1 MIQENDIQP
10 LEQLS
15 QREAVAESDI
25 SSQSYSVP
33 SSGNVAI
40 VTERLQARS
49 RRILATIQIPQPLEP
64 VWKILTDYDRLANF
78 IPNLSK
84 SRRLPHPSGGIR
96 LEQIGAQCFL
106 NIKFCARV
114 VLDMYEKFP
123 YELGFQMVEGDFK
136 IFEGCWRLEP
146 ITCQGLIGT
155 QLSYDLLIKPPRAIP
170 AALIERHIRHDLT
183 RNLLAIRQQ
192 VIEQLIWIRA
202 LHIVET

>member
-1 MIQENDIQP
+1 MIKENDFQP
-10 LEQLS
+10 LELLS
-15 QREAVAESDI
+15 QHEATAESDI
-25 SSQSYSVP
+25 SSQSYGVP
-33 SSGNVAI
+33 SKGTVAI

-49 RRILATIQIPQPLEP
+49 RRIKATIQIPQPLEQ
-64 VWKILTDYDRLANF
+64 VWKILTDYDRLADF
-78 IPNLSK
+78 IPNLTK

-96 LEQIGAQCFL
+96 LEQIGSQCFL

-123 YELGFQMVEGDFK
+123 SELGFQMVEGDFK
-136 IFEGCWRLEP
+136 SFEGCWRLEP
-146 ITCQGLIGT
+146 ITCQGVVST

-192 VIEQLIWIRA
+192 VIKQLN
-202 LHIVET
+202 